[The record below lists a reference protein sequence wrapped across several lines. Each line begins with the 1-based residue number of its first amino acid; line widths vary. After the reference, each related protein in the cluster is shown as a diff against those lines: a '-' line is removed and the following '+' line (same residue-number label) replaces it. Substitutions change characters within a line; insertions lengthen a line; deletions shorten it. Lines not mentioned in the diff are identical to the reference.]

1 MALVP
6 ESHFL
11 AIQMLGSFRVRLG
24 GKILSDD
31 SVRSRKMWKLFKYLV
46 AHHDQ
51 RIPAE
56 VLYEMLWQHEPC
68 ANPAKALQNLVYRL
82 RGILVQTSGERGAAE
97 RIIYAQGCYG
107 WNNAIPYWLDIETF
121 ETNAKHAVRIS
132 SYDPETAIHLL
143 ESTIDLYQG
152 DFLPECQT
160 DHWVIALR
168 SQYQRQYFDC
178 VDLLLSLYDKNHAY
192 ARIVS
197 LCEDALRHSPN
208 DEAIHARLIHALIDQ
223 GKVPQAQA
231 HYESI
236 SAQLYRVLGVKPSRE
251 LKEVYRR
258 IREAS
263 GDQRPT
269 LSAIQCELSE
279 KVDHASAFYCD
290 TDTFHTLCMV
300 ESRRILRSGKSV
312 LLLLF
317 TLSTPEHLVPDAA
330 TVQTAMSTLIDV
342 LVSNLR
348 MGDVLTRWGDTQCL
362 VMLHSLALE
371 DGDRVACRLIA
382 AFENAYLGTPVILQT
397 SVEPLDPA
405 WRTKGMFTQ

>member
-24 GKILSDD
+24 GKTLSDD

-46 AHHDQ
+46 ANHDH

-56 VLYEMLWQHEPC
+56 VLYEVLWQHETC

-82 RGILVQTSGERGAAE
+82 RNILVQAAGDRNAAE

-107 WNNAIPYWLDIETF
+107 WNSNISYWLDVETF
-121 ETNAKHAVRIS
+121 ETNAKHAIRIS
-132 SYDPETAIHLL
+132 KRDPETAIHLL
-143 ESTIDLYQG
+143 EGVIDLYQG

-160 DHWVIALR
+160 DHWVIGMR
-168 SQYQRQYFDC
+168 SQLQRQYFDC
-178 VDLLLSLYDKNHAY
+178 VDMLLALYAQNNAF

-197 LCEDALRHSPN
+197 LCEDALRHNPN
-208 DEAIHARLIHALIDQ
+208 DEALHARLIHALIDQ

-258 IREAS
+258 IRDAS

-269 LSAIQCELSE
+269 LSTIQCELSE
-279 KVDHASAFYCD
+279 KIINASAFYCD

-300 ESRRILRSGKSV
+300 ESRRILRSGRSV
-312 LLLLF
+312 LLLLL
-317 TLSTPEHLVPDAA
+317 TLSTPEHLVPDTV
-330 TVQTAMSTLIDV
+330 TVQTAMTTLINV
-342 LVSNLR
+342 LISNLR
-348 MGDVLTRWGDTQCL
+348 MGDVLTRWGETQCL
-362 VMLHSLALE
+362 VMLHSLPLE
-371 DGDRVACRLIA
+371 DGDRVADRLKS
-382 AFENAYLGTPVILQT
+382 AFYRAHLGSPVVLHSSI
-397 SVEPLDPA
+397 EPLDPA
-405 WRTKGMFTQ
+405 WRTKGLFAQ